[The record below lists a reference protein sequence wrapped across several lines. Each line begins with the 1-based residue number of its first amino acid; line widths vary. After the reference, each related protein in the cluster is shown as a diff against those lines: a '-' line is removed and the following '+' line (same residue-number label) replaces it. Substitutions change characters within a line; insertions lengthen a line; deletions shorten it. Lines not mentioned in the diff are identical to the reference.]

1 MTSGVA
7 MSFARPLSEIPFST
21 FSLTVGERLTYD
33 VSFGGIAAGHQSLE
47 VAAHLIRHGEEV
59 YELRSEAFPSSLFL
73 KIYPFKDSKQS
84 LISTKTLLPLRY
96 EKEIEDRRYRAKFV
110 VEFDR
115 GRHRAIVWRDGIRQ
129 RREPLMPQDVLD
141 ELSMVYYLRAKNL
154 IPGNRYEYTFFTGT
168 RLYNVTVEALR
179 YEYYNAPPPLGR
191 VKVLRL
197 RASDGFS
204 AWITAD
210 AFRIPVRIEAPS
222 RVSVKLTATLRAWSG
237 IQGLPLSP

>member
-1 MTSGVA
+1 MASIVVA
-7 MSFARPLSEIPFST
+7 SFARPLSETPFST
-21 FSLTVGERLTYD
+21 LSLSVGERLAYD
-33 VSFGGIAAGHQSLE
+33 VSFGGLAAGQQSLE
-47 VAAHLIRHGEEV
+47 VAAKRLWHGEEV
-59 YELRSEAFPSSLFL
+59 YELRSEAVPSALLS
-73 KIYPFKDSKQS
+73 KVYPFKDSKRS
-84 LISTKTLLPLRY
+84 LISTTTLLPLHY

-115 GRHRAIVWRDGIRQ
+115 GRNRAVVWRDGTRQ
-129 RREPLMPQDVLD
+129 PREPLMPKDVLD

-154 IPGNRYEYTFFTGT
+154 IPGNRYKYTFFTGT
-168 RLYNVTVEALR
+168 RLYEVTVEALR
-179 YEYYNAPPPLGR
+179 YEYYNAPAPLGR

-197 RASDGFS
+197 QASDGFS

-237 IQGLPLSP
+237 VQGLPLPP